1 MSGECVGD
9 SVASDKIH
17 SSSVLDIHS
26 DQAVALGSRTQPSET
41 SKDYVPPPSPFAQNG
56 LEYAILN
63 LNSGAFG
70 RWLPIHWIGGSLLS
84 TSTRYK
90 RFDLHKPWIA
100 SKLKS
105 ISGNRQNL
113 DSSHHKWT

>member
-17 SSSVLDIHS
+17 SSSVLDIHA
-26 DQAVALGSRTQPSET
+26 DQVAAGSRTQPSET

-70 RWLPIHWIGGSLLS
+70 RWLPINWIGDSLLS
-84 TSTRYK
+84 TSTRYE
-90 RFDLHKPWIA
+90 RFDLHRPWIA
-100 SKLKS
+100 CKRKS
-105 ISGNRQNL
+105 IFGNRQNL
-113 DSSHHKWT
+113 DSSHHKST